1 MLESFSANNELQYQ
15 KLSAEEQQRRGI
27 LGRLVGIIADFKG
40 ATRNGR
46 RYTEELWD
54 KTFENPIMKEKI
66 ANRCLFGELGHPAD
80 RSEVDMSK
88 IAICM
93 AETPKK
99 GSDGKLHG
107 VFDILSTPNGQILKT
122 LCDYGCKI
130 GVSSRGQGDTFTDY
144 DGQETVD
151 ADTFDCE
158 CWDAVL
164 LPAVKEARL
173 TYVTESLDTSKLKL
187 KKALQESLANANE
200 ADKKIMTDTLEELEI
215 EYKDSSEIKEE
226 VVDIENEVAENNG
239 TDLVN
244 ELQEALKENQN
255 LQKQILELQE
265 KLSVS
270 YTKEIKLEESNTSL
284 KNSVKQLT
292 ESVSRAK
299 ALSSQLETMKAQ
311 LERSVQSN
319 EHNKKLIESYKR
331 RLSETVAS
339 RTSLTE
345 SVSNKDSQINKLN
358 ESISHLNE
366 NMRNMKADHKRMV
379 ESLNS
384 EISTLKQESEIKNSQ
399 YATKL
404 TKCNKLVESYKEL
417 ARKAVDKYIDS
428 KAVSLGINANE
439 IRNKLKEN
447 YSFDDIDSVCENLR
461 SYKLNMSKLPFNF
474 NKNVQGVAL
483 KEDTSTQKFINPD
496 DVVDKSLFNII

>member
-46 RYTEELWD
+46 KYTEELWD

-66 ANRCLFGELGHPAD
+66 ANRCLFGELGHPTD

-173 TYVTESLDTSKLKL
+173 TYVTESLDTRKHNL

-200 ADKKIMTDTLEELEI
+200 ADKKIMTDTLDELEI

-226 VVDIENEVAENNG
+226 VVTDEKDVAENNG

-255 LQKQILELQE
+255 LQKQVLELQE

-270 YTKEIKLEESNTSL
+270 YTKEIKLEESNSSL

-299 ALSSQLETMKAQ
+299 ALSAQLDTMKAQ
-311 LERSVQSN
+311 LQRSVQSN
-319 EHNKKLIESYKR
+319 EQKQKMIESLNN
-331 RLSETVAS
+331 RLSQVSSS
-339 RTSLTE
+339 RKNLTE
-345 SVSNKDSQINKLN
+345 SISNKDIQISKLN
-358 ESISHLNE
+358 ESISQLN
-366 NMRNMKADHKRMV
+366 RDLQKAKSDQNKMV

-384 EISTLKQESEIKNSQ
+384 EICSLKQDSEIKNSR
-399 YATKL
+399 YSKKL
-404 TKCNKLVESYKEL
+404 ADCNKLIESYKTV
-417 ARKAVDKYIDS
+417 ARKSIDKYIES
-428 KAVSLGINANE
+428 RAINLGISATD
-439 IRNKLKEN
+439 IKNKLKEN
-447 YSFDDIDSVCENLR
+447 YSFDDIDTVCENLR
-461 SYKLNMSKLPFNF
+461 NYKLNMSKLPFSF
-474 NKNVQGVAL
+474 NGNVQGIAL
-483 KEDTSTQKFINPD
+483 KEDTSTKKFTNPD
-496 DVVDKSLFNII
+496 DVVDKNLINLI